1 MAAPRVLVTRPGER
15 ARRLVASLA
24 ATGAAPELLKVM
36 RLEALPETPEQRSHW
51 QNIDEF
57 RRVVVVSP
65 LAAECLAE
73 ALDRYWPQLPI
84 GVDFYAVGAATAA
97 ILHERLGVRVH
108 VPSAGQ
114 GLNRH
119 DAGETHQAQG
129 DTSEALLA
137 LPSLQVLNEQKV
149 LVVAGEGGRPLLA
162 DTLAA
167 RGARLTRLAVYRR
180 VLLTPEAS
188 MQQRLATGDYAALVV
203 SSGEILEHLA
213 GWCQPAALNQPLIV
227 SSQRLATLAGSLG
240 FANCRV
246 AAGATPVALAAEVA
260 RACHL
265 DGADVDH
272 DDLEKG

>member
-1 MAAPRVLVTRPGER
+1 MAPPRVLITRPGER
-15 ARRLVASLA
+15 ARHLAAAIA
-24 ATGAAPELLKVM
+24 ATGATPEPLEVM
-36 RLEALPETPEQRSHW
+36 RLEALPETPEQRSLW
-51 QNIDEF
+51 LNIDEF

-65 LAAECLAE
+65 FAAECLAE
-73 ALDRYWPQLPI
+73 AVDRYWPQLPV

-108 VPSAGQ
+108 LPGAGY
-114 GLNRH
+114 G
-119 DAGETHQAQG
+119 AGETGQAQG

-137 LPSLQVLNEQKV
+137 LPSLQLLNEQKV

-188 MQQRLATGDYAALVV
+188 LQHWLATGDYAALVV

-213 GWCQPAALNQPLIV
+213 GWCQPVALNQPLIV

-240 FANCRV
+240 FARCRV
-246 AAGATPVALAAEVA
+246 ATGATPVALAAEVA